1 MHLILHSRIRM
12 CVLRT
17 VDLLNCT
24 VGRRVVDG
32 KECRVKLI
40 LDFCIC
46 TVIVAVSVVSRI
58 LELVAAA
65 IGRVGTSWDSNS
77 QVREI
82 GRVMCVTPGLVKRT
96 GLPGT
101 CSGALSPGRKWP
113 MREKTEMRIWRSGPA
128 TPPLKGR
135 ERPRHGL
142 PQRWN
147 AGNVRFELMKRSV

>member
-1 MHLILHSRIRM
+1 M
-12 CVLRT
+12 CVLRA

-24 VGRRVVDG
+24 VGRRFVDG
-32 KECRVKLI
+32 KDCRVKLI

-77 QVREI
+77 QFREI
-82 GRVMCVTPGLVKRT
+82 GRVMCATPGLVKRT

-101 CSGALSPGRKWP
+101 RSGVLSPGRKWP
-113 MREKTEMRIWRSGPA
+113 V
-128 TPPLKGR
+128 R
-135 ERPRHGL
+135 ERNRGADPEVKPDDTPEEG
-142 PQRWN
+142 
-147 AGNVRFELMKRSV
+147 